1 MKLASTLFGVILA
14 QEEGSGQVD
23 YDYGEDAE
31 RGKLKKQQQQGYSAP
46 SYNYQSYETPTY
58 QYSDDSYYGKTGPT
72 VAVTAV
78 TCWESN
84 HMGSHDTNPDGHSHE
99 GKAPGNTNGDNRDN
113 YGWLNIHENHVTD
126 SEAPNAHTLDAYDHR
141 LSGCIYEGA
150 GFTYSADTYNYSWT
164 VTYSEANLT
173 PAWWHYFNAHVF
185 AGGNKK
191 SHKIAMANPTY
202 EGLGYV
208 NFIVTYVNQ
217 NIGTTGAINSYINTN
232 EGLHTDLYADAN
244 NIAIVIDTDD
254 WYSTLDNDLA
264 WTGSKVAI
272 SSFPQN
278 DLGKDFRFN
287 IRILHKMG
295 EADQAELIDSY
306 YWYKV
311 NKVTITFPSTVGCHW
326 DSMEDGDNSEKHGY
340 FRCMDSASGPA
351 IDSGADPKILP
362 NSGHMSWVSNDAA
375 HTDSTQRTFNES
387 FLSATAVTGGG
398 CSATYDE
405 KKMSCGTVYAVEGLM
420 NTYDEYAQQEYGTH
434 QEFWFQFNYYY
445 TFASLENL
453 CDGHEDFDCYQ
464 APNHLFNAFEVSS
477 VAIECNTNNLLPHNG
492 NKCAKTG
499 TQKSVE
505 TWS

>member
-14 QEEGSGQVD
+14 QEGSGQTD

-31 RGKLKKQQQQGYSAP
+31 RGKLKKQEQQGYSAP
-46 SYNYQSYETPTY
+46 TYNYQSYETPTY
-58 QYSDDSYYGKTGPT
+58 QYSDDSYYGRTN
-72 VAVTAV
+72 AVEVKAV

-99 GKAPGNTNGDNRDN
+99 GNAPGITGQANRDN
-113 YGWLNIHENHVTD
+113 YGWLNIHENHLTD
-126 SEAPNAHTLDAYDHR
+126 ATVHNAHSLDAFDHR
-141 LSGCIYEGA
+141 LSGCIYEGSN
-150 GFTYSADTYNYSWT
+150 FMYSATTYKFQWDVAYLDTT
-164 VTYSEANLT
+164 TLT
-173 PAWWHYFNAHVF
+173 PVWWHYFNAHVLP
-185 AGGNKK
+185 GGGKAA
-191 SHKIAMANPTY
+191 HKIVMANPTY

-208 NFIVTYVNQ
+208 NFIVTYVKQ
-217 NIGTTGAINSYINTN
+217 AIGAIPGYINTD
-232 EGLHTDLYADAN
+232 EDLHTDLYADASK
-244 NIAIVIDTDD
+244 ITITISATE
-254 WYSTLDNDLA
+254 WYSTLGDVAD
-264 WTGSKVAI
+264 WTTENVAI

-295 EADQAELIDSY
+295 EADQAEAIDSY

-326 DSMEDGDNSEKHGY
+326 DSMAANGY

-351 IDSGADPKILP
+351 AG
-362 NSGHMSWVSNDAA
+362 NSGHMSWVSNDAT
-375 HTDSTQRTFNES
+375 HNDSTERTFDET
-387 FLSATAVTGGG
+387 FPTAVTGGG

-405 KKMSCGTVYAVEGLM
+405 EKMSCGTVYAVEGLM

-445 TFASLENL
+445 DFTALTPSTTLNNL

-464 APNHLFNAFEVSS
+464 APNHLFNSFEVTS
-477 VAIECNTNNLLPHNG
+477 VDIACNTNNLLAHNG

-499 TQKSVE
+499 TLSKSVE

>member
-58 QYSDDSYYGKTGPT
+58 QYSDDSYYGKTGTT
-72 VAVTAV
+72 VDVKAV

-84 HMGSHDTNPDGHSHE
+84 HMGSHVTNPDEHSHE
-99 GKAPGNTNGDNRDN
+99 GDAPGVTGGVNRDN
-113 YGWLNIHENHVTD
+113 YGWLNIHENHETD
-126 SEAPNAHTLDAYDHR
+126 SEVHNAHSLDAFDHR

-150 GFTYSADTYNYSWT
+150 GFTYSANTYDHKWA
-164 VTYSEANLT
+164 VTYSETALT
-173 PAWWHYFNAHVF
+173 PTWWHYFNAHVF
-185 AGGNKK
+185 PAGTKK
-191 SHKIAMANPTY
+191 AHKIAMANPTY

-208 NFIVTYVNQ
+208 NFIVTYVKQ
-217 NIGTTGAINSYINTN
+217 NIDVDFTGYINT
-232 EGLHTDLYADAN
+232 EEDIHTDLYADASK
-244 NIAIVIDTDD
+244 IKIVIETAQ
-254 WYSTLDNDLA
+254 WYSTLGDVPE
-264 WTGSKVAI
+264 WTTSNVAI

-295 EADQAELIDSY
+295 EADQAEEIDSY

-311 NKVTITFPSTVGCHW
+311 NKVVIKFPATVGCHW
-326 DSMEDGDNSEKHGY
+326 DSMEDGANHGY

-351 IDSGADPKILP
+351 IDSDADPAILP
-362 NSGHMSWVSNDAA
+362 NSGHMSWVSNNAA
-375 HTDSTQRTFNES
+375 HTDSTQRTFNEA
-387 FLSATAVTGGG
+387 FTTYTNTGG
-398 CSATYDE
+398 CSSAYDE
-405 KKMSCGTVYAVEGLM
+405 KKMACGNEYSVEGLM

-445 TFASLENL
+445 VFDPVLKNL

-464 APNHLFNAFEVSS
+464 APNHLFNAFEVTS
-477 VAIECNTNNLLPHNG
+477 VDLYCNTNNLLAHNG
-492 NKCAKTG
+492 NKCAKSG
-499 TQKSVE
+499 TAKSVE

>member
-14 QEEGSGQVD
+14 QEGSGQVD

-31 RGKLKKQQQQGYSAP
+31 RGKLKKQQQEGYSAP
-46 SYNYQSYETPTY
+46 TYNYQSYETPTY
-58 QYSDDSYYGKTGPT
+58 QYSDESYYGKSGTT
-72 VAVTAV
+72 VEVKAV

-99 GKAPGNTNGDNRDN
+99 GKAPGISGQDNRDN
-113 YGWLNIHENHVTD
+113 YGWLNIHENHKVNVD
-126 SEAPNAHTLDAYDHR
+126 DDPVHNAHSLDAFDHR
-141 LSGCIYEGA
+141 LSGCIYEGS
-150 GFTYSADTYNYSWT
+150 GFTYSANTYDHQWAVAYGET
-164 VTYSEANLT
+164 ALT
-173 PAWWHYFNAHVF
+173 PVWWHYFNAHVLS
-185 AGGNKK
+185 GGSK
-191 SHKIAMANPTY
+191 SAHKIVMANPTY

-208 NFIVTYVNQ
+208 NFIVTYVA
-217 NIGTTGAINSYINTN
+217 GTYTSGYINTDEN
-232 EGLHTDLYADAN
+232 LHTDLYADASE
-244 NIAIVIDTDD
+244 ITITIGDGVVATAQ
-254 WYSTLDNDLA
+254 WYSALGTDPA
-264 WTGSKVAI
+264 WTTQNVAI

-295 EADQAELIDSY
+295 EADQNEAIDSY

-311 NKVTITFPSTVGCHW
+311 NKVTITFPSTVGCNW
-326 DSMEDGDNSEKHGY
+326 DSMETTSDGY

-351 IDSGADPKILP
+351 SG
-362 NSGHMSWVSNDAA
+362 NSGHMSWVSDDDA
-375 HTDSTQRTFNES
+375 HTDTTERTFDET
-387 FLSATAVTGGG
+387 FPTPYVGGG
-398 CSATYDE
+398 CSSSYDE
-405 KKMSCGTVYAVEGLM
+405 QKMSCGTVYAVEGLM

-445 TFASLENL
+445 VFNPVLENL

-477 VAIECNTNNLLPHNG
+477 VEIECNTNNLLAHNG
-492 NKCAKTG
+492 NKCANTG
-499 TQKSVE
+499 TAESVE

>member
-31 RGKLKKQQQQGYSAP
+31 RGKLKKQQQGYSAP

-58 QYSDDSYYGKTGPT
+58 QYSDDSYYGKTGTT
-72 VAVTAV
+72 VEVKAV

-99 GKAPGNTNGDNRDN
+99 GNAPGITGEDNRDN

-126 SEAPNAHTLDAYDHR
+126 SEVHNAHSLDAFDHR

-150 GFTYSADTYNYSWT
+150 GFTYSANTYDHKWA
-164 VTYSEANLT
+164 VTYSETTLT

-185 AGGNKK
+185 PGGNKK
-191 SHKIAMANPTY
+191 AHDITMANPTY

-208 NFIVTYVNQ
+208 NFIVTYVKQ
-217 NIGTTGAINSYINTN
+217 AIGTTGAISGYINTN
-232 EGLHTDLYADAN
+232 EDLHTDLYTDASK
-244 NIAIVIDTDD
+244 ITIVIKTDQ
-254 WYSTLDNDLA
+254 WYSTLGDVA
-264 WTGSKVAI
+264 KWTTSNVAI

-295 EADQAELIDSY
+295 EADQAEAIDSY

-311 NKVTITFPSTVGCHW
+311 NKVVIKFPATVGCHW
-326 DSMEDGDNSEKHGY
+326 DSMADGASSTKHGY

-351 IDSGADPKILP
+351 IDSTATPPVVP

-375 HTDSTQRTFNES
+375 HTDSTQRTFNEA
-387 FLSATAVTGGG
+387 FATYTNAGG
-398 CSATYDE
+398 CSSAYDE
-405 KKMSCGTVYAVEGLM
+405 KKMACGDEYSVEGLM

-445 TFASLENL
+445 VFSPVLKNL

-477 VAIECNTNNLLPHNG
+477 VDLYCNTDNLLAHNG

-499 TQKSVE
+499 TAKSVE